1 MKPQRRGS
9 SEGVA
14 RIDTERV
21 AVMAAEHAAMR
32 MAIHTLFAVGG
43 AAGMH
48 DPAPQPL
55 PVACRREGDWQSPG
69 TVAVRVDALRRLAK
83 AGGVS

>member
-1 MKPQRRGS
+1 M
-9 SEGVA
+9 
-14 RIDTERV
+14 IDTERV

-43 AAGMH
+43 ASEMH
-48 DPAPQPL
+48 EPRPL
-55 PVACRREGDWQSPG
+55 PVACRRDGDWQSPG
-69 TVAVRVDALRRLAK
+69 TVAVRVDALRRLAR

>member
-1 MKPQRRGS
+1 M
-9 SEGVA
+9 
-14 RIDTERV
+14 IDTERL

-43 AAGMH
+43 AAGD
-48 DPAPQPL
+48 DPQKPMPL
-55 PVACRREGDWQSPG
+55 PVACRRDGDWQSPG
-69 TVAVRVDALRRLAK
+69 TVAVRVDMLRRLAK